1 MRFIA
6 LPKNPVFVRALR
18 LNRELK
24 IKIAR
29 LAGQLADAIL
39 YDRVARF
46 IAVGDRIAET
56 LDFFLHPLE
65 RQLATSDPTAPQRTK
80 NDKTLAIVTAV
91 AWSDPLDDEI
101 ALAAATLDQLS
112 SRHRGFDGSLLEMN
126 ERLEALSQELSIESL

>member
-65 RQLATSDPTAPQRTK
+65 RQLATLLPHVEMLVDDILQ
-80 NDKTLAIVTAV
+80 L
-91 AWSDPLDDEI
+91 PLE
-101 ALAAATLDQLS
+101 L
-112 SRHRGFDGSLLEMN
+112 GSLVAARFAN
-126 ERLEALSQELSIESL
+126 ARG